1 MQHTLQLR
9 PQNLGLKSKYNRAV
23 CHCHLSCSFTDISF
37 VMLFSRSPPLAATTA
52 CSDWVDK
59 LVEKKLGDRLKP
71 AWVDKFRGLDPNAPM
86 KYKQIPRRQTLSGI
100 HLPMLLEILRSLF
113 ERSSMLSYSWRMM
126 CLTCCGP
133 GQQRR
138 YCGPGGQ
145 YKQIE

>member
-1 MQHTLQLR
+1 MLR

-37 VMLFSRSPPLAATTA
+37 VMLFSRSPPLALAATTA

-86 KYKQIPRRQTLSGI
+86 KYKQIPRRQTPSGI
-100 HLPMLLEILRSLF
+100 SFTNAVGDPPLTVREQLDVELLLETDEFENLPPMLTL
-113 ERSSMLSYSWRMM
+113 
-126 CLTCCGP
+126 
-133 GQQRR
+133 
-138 YCGPGGQ
+138 
-145 YKQIE
+145 

>member
-9 PQNLGLKSKYNRAV
+9 PQNLRLKSKYNRAV

-59 LVEKKLGDRLKP
+59 LVEKKLGDRPKP

-86 KYKQIPRRQTLSGI
+86 KYKQIPRRQTPSGI
-100 HLPMLLEILRSLF
+100 LFTNAVGDPPLTVREKPNVELLLENDVLNLLWSWPAKEIL
-113 ERSSMLSYSWRMM
+113 W
-126 CLTCCGP
+126 T
-133 GQQRR
+133 RR
-138 YCGPGGQ
+138 A
-145 YKQIE
+145 I

>member
-37 VMLFSRSPPLAATTA
+37 VMLFSRSPPLALAATTA

-100 HLPMLLEILRSLF
+100 SFTNAVGDPPLTVREKLDVELLLENDVLNLLWFWPAKEIL
-113 ERSSMLSYSWRMM
+113 W
-126 CLTCCGP
+126 T
-133 GQQRR
+133 RR
-138 YCGPGGQ
+138 A
-145 YKQIE
+145 I

>member
-86 KYKQIPRRQTLSGI
+86 KYKQIPRCQTPSSISFTNAVGDPPLTVREK
-100 HLPMLLEILRSLF
+100 LDVELLLENDVLNLLWSWPAKEIL
-113 ERSSMLSYSWRMM
+113 W
-126 CLTCCGP
+126 T
-133 GQQRR
+133 RR
-138 YCGPGGQ
+138 A
-145 YKQIE
+145 I

>member
-37 VMLFSRSPPLAATTA
+37 VMLFSRSPPLALAATTA

-86 KYKQIPRRQTLSGI
+86 KYKQIPRRETSSGI
-100 HLPMLLEILRSLF
+100 LFTNAAGDPPLTVRAKLDVVELLLENDVLNLLWS
-113 ERSSMLSYSWRMM
+113 
-126 CLTCCGP
+126 
-133 GQQRR
+133 
-138 YCGPGGQ
+138 
-145 YKQIE
+145 